1 MLAIPTHNE
10 RKLDVCIISNFVLI
24 ITTRVNIF
32 SLYFRL
38 HVMGGGD
45 QWPIKHI
52 VIHVSM
58 DVFPLLYLFLSDGIF
73 TDGWWW
79 WIVSTIISI
88 TCDYIDDLLRWRLY
102 IYIVIKVDW
111 KSSPSKLNRYYIS
124 QLSLSTPPL
133 CELLAVDCA
142 FVRCRGEGDAC
153 RLLFAGKTAV
163 TLPSQSHRVFHLLVV
178 GIDYKPWIILYI
190 SKWKWR
196 VPV

>member
-1 MLAIPTHNE
+1 VYYLKFCFN
-10 RKLDVCIISNFVLI
+10 N
-24 ITTRVNIF
+24 TTRMNIF

-79 WIVSTIISI
+79 WIVSTIIRI

-111 KSSPSKLNRYYIS
+111 KSSPSKLNRYIIS
-124 QLSLSTPPL
+124 ANCLSLLPPYVNFWLLIVHL
-133 CELLAVDCA
+133 CGVGEREMRVVYCLPEKQPLL
-142 FVRCRGEGDAC
+142 
-153 RLLFAGKTAV
+153 
-163 TLPSQSHRVFHLLVV
+163 S
-178 GIDYKPWIILYI
+178 
-190 SKWKWR
+190 
-196 VPV
+196 PVSPTQYSICWWWE